1 MDKYEAL
8 KTFIETYQ
16 PLGSWVYFN
25 AIDTAAGNTS
35 INTDVSPQADTVY
48 IDGSR
53 EVSLSFAIAMI
64 KHYDSAASDL
74 NVEAM
79 AEVDA
84 FIKWLDA
91 QNKARNFPNFGA
103 GYIVHEVTALDSVP
117 SLSVD
122 NDRNLAKYQ
131 FNCAIRFLQK

>member
-16 PLGSWVYFN
+16 PLNSWVYFN
-25 AIDTAAGNTS
+25 AVDSEAGNTS
-35 INTDVSPQADTVY
+35 INTDVSPSADVTY

-53 EVSLSFAIAMI
+53 ELSLGFAIAMI
-64 KHYDSAASDL
+64 KYYDSAASDL

-91 QNKARNFPNFGA
+91 QNKARNFPDFGA
-103 GYIVHEVTALDSVP
+103 GTSVFEISALDSVP

-131 FNCAIRFLQK
+131 FNCIVKYLQR